1 MAPNFSLKQRDMS
14 HYSIRNKHRSRI
26 KPRKQW
32 NNEGVASTVGTIM
45 ALMVFLA
52 FLSMFTNQYIPV
64 WMEENESSHMNIAF
78 GQFCNLKQAID
89 MQILAGTIKG
99 SCPISIYTPITLG
112 ANGVPIFASPTPGFL
127 GAYNSKSFNNLSFGF
142 NVGNASNPIIMDYR
156 SPQSTSTL
164 GGTILLEV
172 PNRYYVHQ
180 NLAYENGAIIL
191 NQTDGEYMKSAPQLI
206 VRPSGGGRFDISYTQ
221 IDLRGDD
228 TRYVGFGT
236 RGVQTVLRAV
246 TSTTFTDITA
256 SANYPS
262 LFINH
267 TTRYENAW
275 NATLNQTLG
284 SNGMSYGI
292 DYGISSTVINPDP
305 MDKTWEISVWINP
318 SSISY
323 FTLTVA
329 YVDLVTSEVGV
340 AG

>member
-1 MAPNFSLKQRDMS
+1 MQ
-14 HYSIRNKHRSRI
+14 RSRI

-112 ANGVPIFASPTPGFL
+112 ANGIPIFASPTPGYL
-127 GAYNSKSFNNLSFGF
+127 GAYNSRSYDNLSFSF
-142 NVGNASNPIIMDYR
+142 NAGNVTNEVIQNISQN
-156 SPQSTSTL
+156 T

-191 NQTDGEYMKSAPQLI
+191 NQTDGEYMKSAPQLL

-221 IDLRGDD
+221 IELRGDD

-246 TSTTFTDITA
+246 TSTTFTDMTNSNA
-256 SANYPS
+256 KYPY
-262 LFINH
+262 LIINH

-275 NATLNQTLG
+275 YTTLNNTFA
-284 SNGMSYGI
+284 SNGMKYASNGMTYGDNFAAGE
-292 DYGISSTVINPDP
+292 DYWISSTVINLDP
-305 MDKTWEISVWINP
+305 MAKTFEVSVWINP

-323 FTLTVA
+323 FTHTVA